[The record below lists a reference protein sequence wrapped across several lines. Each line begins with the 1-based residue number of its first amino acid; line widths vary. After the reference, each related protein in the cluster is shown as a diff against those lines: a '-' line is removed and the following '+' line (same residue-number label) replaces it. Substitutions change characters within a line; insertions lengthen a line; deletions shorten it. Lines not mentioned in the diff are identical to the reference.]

1 MAPRVLYVEDSIDN
15 LVLVRRIL
23 RAAGFELLEAT
34 SAREGIEV
42 AEQQIPDLILMDV
55 NMPEMDGLAA
65 TEHLRQNPALS
76 HVPIIALTANL
87 MRNVLDEALE
97 AGCDGYIAKPITV
110 DDLPKQIMSYLENG
124 RTRGDNSVP

>member
-1 MAPRVLYVEDSIDN
+1 MAPRVLYIEDSKDN

-34 SAREGIEV
+34 SAREGIAV
-42 AEQQIPDLILMDV
+42 AEQQIPDLILMDI
-55 NMPEMDGLAA
+55 NMPEMDGLTA
-65 TEHLRQNPALS
+65 TVHLRQNPALS
-76 HVPIIALTANL
+76 HIPIIALTANL
-87 MRNVLDEALE
+87 MRNVLDQAME

-124 RTRGDNSVP
+124 RKRWPN

>member
-1 MAPRVLYVEDSIDN
+1 MTPRVLYIEDSIDN

-34 SAREGIEV
+34 SAREGIAV
-42 AEQQIPDLILMDV
+42 AEQQIPDLILMDI

-65 TEHLRQNPALS
+65 TMQLRQNPALS

-87 MRNVLDEALE
+87 MRNVLNQALE
-97 AGCDGYIAKPITV
+97 AGCDGFIAKPITV
-110 DDLPKQIMSYLENG
+110 DDLPKQIMSHLENG
-124 RTRGDNSVP
+124 RTNREQ